1 MRPAR
6 PSDPALRQLV
16 ATRRLTAWFAAPLA
30 LLLLVL
36 SGLQYRQRMAEAE
49 AELQRAAQQH
59 AQDLQLLARPAMDH
73 VQDLRRLMETLWEAP
88 PDPGPAL
95 AAALRPQRRA
105 GRPDGVD
112 IADNGPDT
120 GQRWGQVWWS
130 APDARPF
137 ESAWLR
143 RAAAFVTQAR
153 VAHQRAPGFEAT
165 WFAGIDV
172 NTSFGYPWI
181 ATDSILQ
188 SMGLASMRELAPQRA
203 LASQRTR
210 ARLARAPA
218 DSNWGS
224 PYASQLAGHLVVSHT
239 APVYAGGELVGE
251 VSLDFR
257 LDGLQA
263 NVARWARPGEQAWIV
278 DSAGHVLADSALP
291 LQGPSGPGHGDE
303 HVKKRWRERVPPELA
318 AALDPE
324 QADGLPRH
332 AGDWV
337 LVAAGRPD
345 APWRYV
351 SATPN
356 SELRRR
362 ILPSLLPNAALAL
375 ALLAGMLA
383 AQWLLARRFVQP
395 ASQLLGYL
403 RALSL
408 DPHTPPP
415 ALGPRWQLWVDSLRE
430 TFARQLELLQR
441 ERLSEA
447 RKSAIL
453 DHALEAMV
461 STDGEGRIVE
471 FNPAAEAMFGRSLVE
486 VRGADVAELIIPPRF
501 RAAHRAGL
509 ARLHGGEG
517 GTMLGRRLEMQ
528 ALRRDGE
535 EFAVEMV
542 LWRSEVGGAV
552 NYTASLVDVSERL
565 LARQEI
571 ERQRESLRQTE
582 KLSAMGSLLAGVAH
596 ELNNPLSIVMGRAD
610 LLEDKLQDSPLRDD
624 AQRIREAAERCG
636 RIVRTFL
643 NMARAK
649 PTRRAPL
656 MLNDIVRAAAD
667 MLGYTLRS
675 HGIALE
681 LHLDPELP
689 QLMGD
694 ADQLGQVLLNLLV
707 NAQQA
712 LALRTAGEQP
722 RRIVVATGV
731 ETRRPGPAT
740 REPRVWLRVQDNGP
754 GVPPEVRAQLFQPFF
769 TTKADG
775 LGTGLGLSVSRSLVR
790 EHGGE
795 LMLET
800 HSPER
805 GASFRLSLPISGF
818 PEAGGAPAEAPRAPV
833 PAEPTPLRLLVVD
846 DEAELAEV
854 MRETLEGAGYEV
866 ATAENGAVGLA
877 LLMEARFD
885 AIVSDLRM
893 PEVDGAELWR
903 AVRALQPPLAARMLF
918 VTGDILSPAAEE
930 FLRECACAA
939 LEKPFQ
945 PHDLLAA
952 VRRLTRP
959 ETQEEVHGIRP

>member
-1 MRPAR
+1 MRNAAAADA
-6 PSDPALRQLV
+6 DPALRQLA
-16 ATRRLTAWFAAPLA
+16 ATRRLMVWFAAPMA

-49 AELQRAAQQH
+49 AELQRAAEQH

-73 VQDLRRLMETLWEAP
+73 VQDLRRLMETLWDAP

-95 AAALRPQRRA
+95 VRALAPQHRG
-105 GRPDGVD
+105 GRPDGVA
-112 IADNGPDT
+112 IPDAAA
-120 GQRWGQVWWS
+120 GERWGQVWWS
-130 APDARPF
+130 ALDDRPF
-137 ESAWLR
+137 EPAWLR

-188 SMGLASMRELAPQRA
+188 SMGLARMQDLAPVRA
-203 LASQRTR
+203 LASQRAR
-210 ARLARAPA
+210 ARLARTPRPEQG
-218 DSNWGS
+218 SHWGS

-239 APVYAGGELVGE
+239 APVFAGGELVGE

-263 NVARWARPGEQAWIV
+263 SVAQWARPGELAWIV
-278 DSAGHVLADSALP
+278 DAAGHVLADSGRP

-303 HVKKRWRERVPPELA
+303 HVRRRWQERVAPELA
-318 AALDPE
+318 ALALDV
-324 QADGLPRH
+324 AGPRQ

-337 LVAAGRPD
+337 LVSAGRAG

-351 SATPN
+351 SATPT
-356 SELRRR
+356 SALRER

-375 ALLAGMLA
+375 ALLLTLA
-383 AQWLLARRFVQP
+383 IGQWLLARRFVLP
-395 ASQLLGYL
+395 ASRLLSYL
-403 RALSL
+403 RELSR
-408 DPHTPPP
+408 DHRAPPP
-415 ALGPRWQLWVDSLRE
+415 ALGPRWQLWVDRLRE
-430 TFARQLELLQR
+430 TFARQHDSLQR

-461 STDGEGRIVE
+461 STDAQGRVVE
-471 FNPAAEAMFGRSLVE
+471 FNPAAEAMFGRALAE
-486 VRGADVAELIIPPRF
+486 VRGADVATLIVPPRF
-501 RAAHRAGL
+501 RAAHHAGL
-509 ARLHGGEG
+509 ARLRAGAGGAL
-517 GTMLGRRLEMQ
+517 LGRRLEMQ
-528 ALRRDGE
+528 ALRRDGS

-542 LWRSEVGGAV
+542 LWRSEVGGEV
-552 NYTASLVDVSERL
+552 HYTASLVDISERL
-565 LARQEI
+565 QARQEI

-596 ELNNPLSIVMGRAD
+596 ELNNPLAIVMGRAD
-610 LLEDKLQDSPLRDD
+610 LLEDKLAGSPLRDD

-656 MLNDIVRAAAD
+656 ALNDIVRAAAD

-681 LHLDPELP
+681 LRLDPTLP

-712 LALRTAGEQP
+712 LVPTGGREEP

-731 ETRRPGPAT
+731 ETRREGQAA
-740 REPRVWLRVQDNGP
+740 REPRIWLRVQDSGP
-754 GVPPEVRAQLFQPFF
+754 GVPPEVREQLFQPFF
-769 TTKADG
+769 TTKAEG

-790 EHGGE
+790 EHGGD
-795 LMLET
+795 LVLET
-800 HSPER
+800 QSGGER
-805 GASFRLSLPISGF
+805 GASFRLSLPISGE
-818 PEAGGAPAEAPRAPV
+818 PGAEAL
-833 PAEPTPLRLLVVD
+833 PAAAEQAEAAPLRLLVVD

-866 ATAENGAVGLA
+866 ATAESGAVALA

-903 AVRALQPPLAARMLF
+903 AVRALQPPLAERMLF
-918 VTGDILSPAAEE
+918 VTGDILSPAAAE
-930 FLRECACAA
+930 FLRDCACPA

-952 VRRLTRP
+952 VRRLA
-959 ETQEEVHGIRP
+959 QEEVHGHAP